1 MMKLETTNPRI
12 TQFYKANPS
21 ISFEAVNL
29 IFVDLFEKLLTDMNQ
44 AMNSTVHSQLL
55 CNLSENNHQMGS
67 LASSIGILQ
76 DTVKKMSGEL
86 PSTMISSILDIKKD
100 YIEETKNIVSNNAL
114 EIKSSLLLQ
123 NVQQPIYSFI
133 SATEDRIHND
143 INSLKEN
150 TQNQQVV
157 QTKILSE
164 LDNMFHKFRT
174 TRITQQICDRQI
186 TQVLTK
192 LYTTAEISNQS
203 GAILLKRQR
212 KTNIL
217 IDNKDAEDNVSV
229 EDINR
234 FISNTD
240 EQHCNGIFIS
250 QQSGISTKKN
260 YQIEIHNNNILVF
273 VHNAEYSS
281 SKIEIAV
288 DIIDNISSKMRQF
301 KPGHMED
308 CAIPKE
314 ILDTINNEY
323 QTFISQKA
331 AVVEVFKESQKKV
344 LTQIDEFR
352 FPALDKFL
360 STKYSAPIQKPGL
373 KCDLCKSFCG
383 NNLKALAAHK
393 RGCARKNTIK
403 PTTIN
408 TTAENEVI
416 V

>member
-1 MMKLETTNPRI
+1 MKLDVTNSRI
-12 TQFYKANPS
+12 IQFYKANPS

-44 AMNSTVHSQLL
+44 AMNNTVHSQLL
-55 CNLSENNHQMGS
+55 TNLSENNHHIKG
-67 LASSIGILQ
+67 LTSSIGLLK
-76 DTVKKMSGEL
+76 DTVNKMSGDL
-86 PSTMISSILDIKKD
+86 PSSMVSSINDIKKE
-100 YIEETKNIVSNNAL
+100 YIEETKNIVNNNAL
-114 EIKSSLLLQ
+114 DIKSSLLLQ

-143 INSLKEN
+143 ICSLKEN
-150 TQNQQVV
+150 NQNQQVI

-164 LDNMFHKFRT
+164 LDSIFNKYRT
-174 TRITQQICDRQI
+174 TQINQQVCDRQI

-192 LYTTAEISNQS
+192 LYNTAEIAIQS
-203 GAILLKRQR
+203 GMIMLKRQR

-217 IDNKDAEDNVSV
+217 IDNKDSEENVSV
-229 EDINR
+229 DDINR
-234 FISNTD
+234 FISNID

-273 VHNAEYSS
+273 VHNAEYSP
-281 SKIEIAV
+281 SKIEIAI

-308 CAIPKE
+308 CAIPKD
-314 ILDTINNEY
+314 ILDAINNEY
-323 QTFISQKA
+323 QIFISQKA

-393 RGCARKNTIK
+393 RGCARKNLMSPITV
-403 PTTIN
+403 PQST
-408 TTAENEVI
+408 V
-416 V
+416 

>member
-1 MMKLETTNPRI
+1 MKLEITNARI
-12 TQFYKANPS
+12 AQFYKANPS

-29 IFVDLFEKLLTDMNQ
+29 IFVDLFEQLLTDMNQ
-44 AMNSTVHSQLL
+44 AMNNTVHSQLL
-55 CNLSENNHQMGS
+55 SNLSENNQHIHS
-67 LASSIGILQ
+67 LTSSIGALK
-76 DTVKKMSGEL
+76 DSVKKMNSDL
-86 PSTMISSILDIKKD
+86 PSNMVSSIMDIKKE

-114 EIKSSLLLQ
+114 DIKSSLLLQ

-150 TQNQQVV
+150 NQNQQVT

-164 LDNMFHKFRT
+164 LDNIFNKFRT
-174 TRITQQICDRQI
+174 AQVSQQICDRQI

-192 LYTTAEISNQS
+192 LYTTAEISIQS
-203 GAILLKRQR
+203 GTILLKRQR

-217 IDNKDAEDNVSV
+217 IDNKDSEENVSV
-229 EDINR
+229 DDINR
-234 FISNTD
+234 FISNID

-260 YQIEIHNNNILVF
+260 YQIEIHNSNILVF
-273 VHNAEYSS
+273 IHNAEYSPA
-281 SKIEIAV
+281 KIEIAI

-301 KPGHMED
+301 KPSHMED
-308 CAIPKE
+308 CAIPKD
-314 ILDTINNEY
+314 ILDAINNEY
-323 QTFISQKA
+323 QIFVSQKA

-393 RGCARKNTIK
+393 RGCARKNS
-403 PTTIN
+403 
-408 TTAENEVI
+408 I
-416 V
+416 VPVSAAISVSV

>member
-1 MMKLETTNPRI
+1 MKLDVTNSRI
-12 TQFYKANPS
+12 IQFYKANPS

-44 AMNSTVHSQLL
+44 AMNNTVHSQLL
-55 CNLSENNHQMGS
+55 TNLSENNHHIKG
-67 LASSIGILQ
+67 LTSSIGLLK
-76 DTVKKMSGEL
+76 DTVNKMSGDL
-86 PSTMISSILDIKKD
+86 PSSMVSSINDIKKE
-100 YIEETKNIVSNNAL
+100 YIEETKNIVNNNAL
-114 EIKSSLLLQ
+114 DIKSSLLLQ

-143 INSLKEN
+143 ICSLKEN
-150 TQNQQVV
+150 NQNQQVI

-164 LDNMFHKFRT
+164 LDSIFNKFRT
-174 TRITQQICDRQI
+174 TQINQQVCDRQI

-192 LYTTAEISNQS
+192 LYNTAEIATQS
-203 GAILLKRQR
+203 GMIMLKRQR

-217 IDNKDAEDNVSV
+217 IDNKDCEDNVSV
-229 EDINR
+229 DDINR
-234 FISNTD
+234 FISNID
-240 EQHCNGIFIS
+240 EHHCNGIFIS

-260 YQIEIHNNNILVF
+260 YQIEIHNSSILVF
-273 VHNAEYSS
+273 VHNAEYSP
-281 SKIEIAV
+281 SKIEIAI

-308 CAIPKE
+308 CAIPKD
-314 ILDTINNEY
+314 ILDAINNEY
-323 QTFISQKA
+323 QIFISQKA

-393 RGCARKNTIK
+393 RGCMRKNLMSPITV
-403 PTTIN
+403 PQS
-408 TTAENEVI
+408 TA
-416 V
+416 

>member
-1 MMKLETTNPRI
+1 MKLEVTNPRI
-12 TQFYKANPS
+12 TQFYKSNPS
-21 ISFEAVNL
+21 ISFEAVNI
-29 IFVDLFEKLLTDMNQ
+29 IFVDLFEQLLTDMNQ
-44 AMNSTVHSQLL
+44 AMNNTVHSQLL
-55 CNLSENNHQMGS
+55 TSLSDNNQQMTS
-67 LASSIGILQ
+67 LTSSIGILQ
-76 DTVKKMSGEL
+76 DSVKKMSCDL
-86 PSTMISSILDIKKD
+86 PSTMLSGVLDIKKE
-100 YIEETKNIVSNNAL
+100 YIEETKNIVNNNAMD
-114 EIKSSLLLQ
+114 IKSSLLLQ

-143 INSLKEN
+143 ISSLKEN
-150 TQNQQVV
+150 NQNQQVM

-164 LDNMFHKFRT
+164 LDNIFNKFKT
-174 TRITQQICDRQI
+174 SQITQQVCDRQL

-192 LYTTAEISNQS
+192 LYNTAEISIQS
-203 GAILLKRQR
+203 GMIMLKRQR

-217 IDNKDAEDNVSV
+217 IDNKDSEENVSV

-234 FISNTD
+234 FISNID

-250 QQSGISTKKN
+250 HQSGISTKKN

-273 VHNAEYSS
+273 VHNVDYSP
-281 SKIEIAV
+281 SKIEIAI

-301 KPGHMED
+301 KPSHMED
-308 CAIPKE
+308 CAIPKDM
-314 ILDTINNEY
+314 LDSINNEY
-323 QTFISQKA
+323 QIFVSQKA

-352 FPALDKFL
+352 FPTLDKFL

-393 RGCARKNTIK
+393 RGCIRKNLISPITV
-403 PTTIN
+403 N
-408 TTAENEVI
+408 VANA
-416 V
+416 

>member
-1 MMKLETTNPRI
+1 MKLDITNPRI

-44 AMNSTVHSQLL
+44 AMNNTVHSQLL
-55 CNLSENNHQMGS
+55 CNLSENNQQIHS
-67 LASSIGILQ
+67 LTSSIGVLK
-76 DTVKKMSGEL
+76 DTVKKMNSDL
-86 PSTMISSILDIKKD
+86 PSNMVSSIMDIKKE

-114 EIKSSLLLQ
+114 DIKSSLLLQ

-133 SATEDRIHND
+133 SATEDRIHSD

-150 TQNQQVV
+150 NQNQQVI

-164 LDNMFHKFRT
+164 LDNIFNKFRT
-174 TRITQQICDRQI
+174 AQVSQQICDRQI

-192 LYTTAEISNQS
+192 LYTTAEISIQS
-203 GAILLKRQR
+203 GTIVLKRQR

-217 IDNKDAEDNVSV
+217 IDNKDSEENVSV
-229 EDINR
+229 DDINR
-234 FISNTD
+234 FISNID

-260 YQIEIHNNNILVF
+260 YQIEIHNSNILVF
-273 VHNAEYSS
+273 IHNAEYSPA
-281 SKIEIAV
+281 KIEIAI

-301 KPGHMED
+301 KPSHMED
-308 CAIPKE
+308 CAIPKD
-314 ILDTINNEY
+314 ILDAINNEY
-323 QTFISQKA
+323 QIFVSQKA

-393 RGCARKNTIK
+393 RGCARKNSIAHV
-403 PTTIN
+403 PAAISVS
-408 TTAENEVI
+408 A
-416 V
+416 

>member
-1 MMKLETTNPRI
+1 MKLDVTNSRI
-12 TQFYKANPS
+12 IQFYKANPS

-44 AMNSTVHSQLL
+44 AMNNTVHSQLL
-55 CNLSENNHQMGS
+55 TNLSENNHHIKG
-67 LASSIGILQ
+67 LTSSIGLLK
-76 DTVKKMSGEL
+76 DTVNKMSGDL
-86 PSTMISSILDIKKD
+86 PSSMVSSINDIKKE
-100 YIEETKNIVSNNAL
+100 YIEETKNIVNNNAL
-114 EIKSSLLLQ
+114 DIKSSLLLQ

-143 INSLKEN
+143 ICSLKEN
-150 TQNQQVV
+150 NQNQQVI

-164 LDNMFHKFRT
+164 LDSIFNKYRT
-174 TRITQQICDRQI
+174 TQINQQVCDRQI

-192 LYTTAEISNQS
+192 LYNTAEIAIQS
-203 GAILLKRQR
+203 GMIMLKRQR

-217 IDNKDAEDNVSV
+217 IDNKDSEENVSV
-229 EDINR
+229 DDINR
-234 FISNTD
+234 FISNID

-273 VHNAEYSS
+273 VHNAEYSP
-281 SKIEIAV
+281 SKIEIAI

-308 CAIPKE
+308 CAIPKD
-314 ILDTINNEY
+314 ILDAINNEY
-323 QTFISQKA
+323 QIFISQKA

-393 RGCARKNTIK
+393 RGCARKNLMSPITV
-403 PTTIN
+403 PQS
-408 TTAENEVI
+408 I

>member
-1 MMKLETTNPRI
+1 MKLDVTNSRI
-12 TQFYKANPS
+12 IQFYKENPS

-44 AMNSTVHSQLL
+44 AMNNTVHSQLL
-55 CNLSENNHQMGS
+55 TNLSENNHHIKG
-67 LASSIGILQ
+67 LTSSIGLLK
-76 DTVKKMSGEL
+76 DTVNKMSGDL
-86 PSTMISSILDIKKD
+86 PSSMVSSINDIKKE
-100 YIEETKNIVSNNAL
+100 YIEETKNIVNNNAL
-114 EIKSSLLLQ
+114 DIKSSLLLQ

-143 INSLKEN
+143 ICSLKEN
-150 TQNQQVV
+150 NQNQQVI

-164 LDNMFHKFRT
+164 LDSIFNKYRT
-174 TRITQQICDRQI
+174 TQINQQVCDRQI

-192 LYTTAEISNQS
+192 LYNTAEIAIQS
-203 GAILLKRQR
+203 GMIMLKRQR

-217 IDNKDAEDNVSV
+217 IDNKDSEENVSV
-229 EDINR
+229 DDINR
-234 FISNTD
+234 FISNID
-240 EQHCNGIFIS
+240 EHHCNGIFIS

-273 VHNAEYSS
+273 VHNAEYSP
-281 SKIEIAV
+281 SKIEIAI

-308 CAIPKE
+308 CAIPKD
-314 ILDTINNEY
+314 ILDAINNEY
-323 QTFISQKA
+323 QIFISQKA

-360 STKYSAPIQKPGL
+360 STKYYAPIQKPGL

-393 RGCARKNTIK
+393 RGCARKNLMSPITV
-403 PTTIN
+403 PQST
-408 TTAENEVI
+408 V
-416 V
+416 